1 MTNLTSHSIGW
12 IGTGRMGFPMAARL
26 VENGARVTVY
36 NRTRAKAEPLTHS
49 GAELADRP
57 RALAG
62 NDIVFTM
69 VTADKDLIAVTTGAD
84 GVLSDKERAPRIL
97 VDCSTVSEETSA
109 LVRNEAQ
116 KRGTAML
123 AAPVSGNGK
132 VVKAGLMSFAVSG
145 PRAAFDEVKP
155 YMEAMSRGAVYV
167 GDGELAR
174 VVKICH
180 NVILG
185 IIAQAMAE
193 VTVLAEQSGVPRHAW
208 LTFLNNSVVGSMF
221 SRYKSPAYVNLDFS
235 PTFTPVYLRKDLEL
249 GLAAARKVGT
259 VMPLTTQTRELVQAL
274 IGRGFSEEDFATLL
288 VQAAEMSGL
297 KLRPENVEVDD
308 GLSPVRPRQ

>member
-12 IGTGRMGFPMAARL
+12 IGTGRMGFPMVARL
-26 VENGARVTVY
+26 VENGAGVTVY
-36 NRTRAKAEPLTHS
+36 NRTRAKAEPLTRS
-49 GAELADRP
+49 GAKLADRP
-57 RALAG
+57 RALAS

-84 GVLSDKERAPRIL
+84 GVLSDQERAPKVL

-155 YMEAMSRGAVYV
+155 YMDAMSRGAVYV

-174 VVKICH
+174 IVKICH
-180 NVILG
+180 NVVLG
-185 IIAQAMAE
+185 IVAQAMAE

-208 LTFLNNSVVGSMF
+208 LAFLNNSVVGSMF

-259 VMPLTTQTRELVQAL
+259 VMPLTAHTRELVQGL
-274 IGRGFSEEDFATLL
+274 IGRGFSEQDFATLL

-297 KLRPENVEVDD
+297 KLRPEDVEVDD
-308 GLSPVRPRQ
+308 GLSPVRERQ

>member
-12 IGTGRMGFPMAARL
+12 IGTGRMGFPMAEHL
-26 VENGARVTVY
+26 VKNGARVTVY
-36 NRTRAKAEPLTHS
+36 NRTRAKAEPLTQS
-49 GAELADRP
+49 GAKLADRP
-57 RALAG
+57 SALAG
-62 NDIVFTM
+62 HDIVFTM
-69 VTADKDLIAVTTGAD
+69 VTADKDLTAVTIGAD
-84 GVLSDKERAPRIL
+84 GVLSDKGRAPKVL

-109 LVRNEAQ
+109 LVRSEAQ

-155 YMEAMSRGAVYV
+155 YMDAMGRGAVYV

-180 NVILG
+180 NVVLG
-185 IIAQAMAE
+185 VIAQAMAE
-193 VTVLAEQSGVPRHAW
+193 VTVMAEQSGVPRHAW
-208 LTFLNNSVVGSMF
+208 LAFLNNSVLGSMF
-221 SRYKSPAYVNLDFS
+221 SRYKSPAYVNLDFA

-259 VMPLTTQTRELVQAL
+259 VMPLTAQTRELVQGL
-274 IGRGFSEEDFATLL
+274 IGRGFSEQDFATLL
-288 VQAAEMSGL
+288 MQAAEMSGL
-297 KLRPENVEVDD
+297 KLKPENVAVDD
-308 GLSPVRPRQ
+308 GLSPAP